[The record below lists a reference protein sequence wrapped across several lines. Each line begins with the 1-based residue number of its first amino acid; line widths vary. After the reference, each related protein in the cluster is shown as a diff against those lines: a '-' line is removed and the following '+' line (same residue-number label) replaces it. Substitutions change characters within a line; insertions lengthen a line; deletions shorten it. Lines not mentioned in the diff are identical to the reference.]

1 METWNESYLN
11 PCVNEVHRYL
21 PKSNIFDDCLPDS
34 GGDPGR
40 IYMERPED
48 MLDPSQ
54 INPAFLPIIITHAI
68 TFIIGIAGN
77 IVVILTWAG
86 RVTWDV
92 GGSVCKLS
100 SYVEMLCGISSVLN
114 LVAVSIER
122 FLVIVYPIK
131 ARRLCTLSTSRRGL
145 LLVWSLA
152 VILALPVVFTKRI
165 YPITYYNNHTSE
177 TAYYCWDS
185 DDGWATFIAIY
196 QLLAMFAI
204 PGVLM
209 VICYFCVIQELWVST
224 RTMASM
230 TKNLSTSLTGPS
242 SSTTNSN
249 SNNTSTTTIA
259 TSAMGN
265 TTVITTPINTN
276 PSSVGSNSFRSDY
289 QIRWPSNKHEKI
301 VYPKSHSHGFH
312 IRQARKQVIKMLIF
326 VVLIFLFC
334 WGPRLIINVVIKFG
348 LQDYNQ
354 TIYSA
359 RVTCYLLSFIH
370 SALNPF
376 IYGFMSTN
384 FRKMMCSSCSHT
396 GHGQTSQS
404 VNYVNNNTGS
414 CSLASDHHHHHI
426 IGCVRE
432 SIESGI
438 GLNLTANETKS
449 INLLNH
455 HHLQP
460 NLPHYGS
467 ILTSDIILDGNNN
480 SPGLKDQLDLTN
492 TSYTPINIHLN
503 SMVKNKLDSISMETE
518 IL

>member
-1 METWNESYLN
+1 MEPWNTNDTYL
-11 PCVNEVHRYL
+11 PPPFVNDVHRCL
-21 PKSNIFDDCLPDS
+21 PKSSRFDENCLPDS
-34 GGDPGR
+34 GDLR
-40 IYMERPED
+40 IPMERPED
-48 MLDPSQ
+48 MLDPSK
-54 INPAFLPIIITHAI
+54 INPAFYPIIITHAI

-86 RVTWDV
+86 RGKLRSPTTALLVSLAIADLLLLIVYVPLETLEYFAITWDV

-100 SYVEMLCGISSVLN
+100 SYVKMLCGISSVLN

-165 YPITYYNNHTSE
+165 HPITYYNSSTSA
-177 TAYYCWDS
+177 TAYYCWDA
-185 DDGWATFIAIY
+185 DDDWAAIIAIY
-196 QLLAMFAI
+196 QLLVMFVV

-209 VICYFCVIQELWVST
+209 VICYFCVIQGLWVST

-230 TKNLSTSLTGPS
+230 TKNPATPITGSTS
-242 SSTTNSN
+242 TNGTSN
-249 SNNTSTTTIA
+249 QNLQFWK
-259 TSAMGN
+259 GL
-265 TTVITTPINTN
+265 
-276 PSSVGSNSFRSDY
+276 
-289 QIRWPSNKHEKI
+289 
-301 VYPKSHSHGFH
+301 KSRNF
-312 IRQARKQVIKMLIF
+312 KVIKMLIF

-384 FRKMMCSSCSHT
+384 FRKMMCSSCSH
-396 GHGQTSQS
+396 HGQTSQS
-404 VNYVNNNTGS
+404 VNYINNNTGS
-414 CSLASDHHHHHI
+414 CSLASGVVPGLGLNVTPSTSLNVAVTPSDLQPSQHQHIHHI
-426 IGCVRE
+426 IGCVSNSMLNE
-432 SIESGI
+432 KMIIE
-438 GLNLTANETKS
+438 
-449 INLLNH
+449 
-455 HHLQP
+455 
-460 NLPHYGS
+460 
-467 ILTSDIILDGNNN
+467 GNNHLPQQMN
-480 SPGLKDQLDLTN
+480 SFLINNDSVLIDSNSCPGQIEYDLS
-492 TSYTPINIHLN
+492 SYSSSDKPISNHKTVNCL
-503 SMVKNKLDSISMETE
+503 SIKPTGTET
-518 IL
+518 L